1 MPSIRLPLYYRL
13 LFPDLIEAKNR
24 RGALEAPPKITQSSS
39 IDQEL
44 YIYLALI
51 VRDFIQPWYQAITLD
66 YGLSKEITRI
76 VSECARD
83 VEADLVELILV
94 SLPTLLTQ
102 HYMDYRQ
109 AVAKL
114 HLNHGGGSAMELE
127 SLFYGLQPHFAV
139 RHEKEYIRQ
148 LSDHLLKCLLPK
160 EEYESDCVRYLVRD
174 ILAMVLNI
182 ITSRLSDP
190 WTINTIICKLLS
202 RYDLRL
208 KELQA
213 PGEVWSKP
221 IVADRPVK
229 SESKSSAIDTSA
241 TGIVPLLEEA
251 QKSTIGSQLRHRHV
265 PPPQSSEKKSAMTRT
280 AESKRSPTPIMPYE
294 SNDDASATLPPP
306 QKPPRRYSM
315 RFISLQVLLAPLQ
328 TIWLYL
334 MSLFTASQE
343 QYQYVVR
350 QRKKSRHVRL
360 EEPLLRFAEIA
371 LSVED
376 KPVVLWAWRMI
387 GMFIWPIVRMLGAGI
402 FLDKFMEQS
411 VYHLLSEQRIV
422 YYLQMGRETLWPGG
436 KFMTAAPTP
445 TEEEQ
450 QELRIQ
456 AERKLV
462 LAMPDIAERLL
473 FETSDVHVHQECMS
487 QALLPLQNTEINKHL
502 VFLIVDLVV
511 TTLFP
516 ELASR
521 ESSLSS

>member
-13 LFPDLIEAKNR
+13 LFPELIEAKNR
-24 RGALEAPPKITQSSS
+24 QGALEAPPKITQSSS

-51 VRDFIQPWYQAITLD
+51 IRDFILPWYQAITLD
-66 YGLSKEITRI
+66 YGLSKEVTRI
-76 VSECARD
+76 VS
-83 VEADLVELILV
+83 
-94 SLPTLLTQ
+94 
-102 HYMDYRQ
+102 
-109 AVAKL
+109 
-114 HLNHGGGSAMELE
+114 
-127 SLFYGLQPHFAV
+127 PHFAV
-139 RHEKEYIRQ
+139 RNEKEYIRQ

-174 ILAMVLNI
+174 ILAMVLTI

-202 RYDLRL
+202 RYDARL

-213 PGEVWSKP
+213 PGEIWSKP
-221 IVADRPVK
+221 DFPEPTVRP
-229 SESKSSAIDTSA
+229 ESKSSAVDVSPN
-241 TGIVPLLEEA
+241 GIVPLIDEA
-251 QKSTIGSQLRHRHV
+251 QNTTIGSHLRHRHV
-265 PPPQSSEKKSAMTRT
+265 LPSHTIENQNVTTGMVDL
-280 AESKRSPTPIMPYE
+280 KRNATPTIPYE
-294 SNDDASATLPPP
+294 SSDDPSTTLPPP

-328 TIWLYL
+328 SMWLYL

-350 QRKKSRHVRL
+350 QRKKSKHVRL
-360 EEPLLRFAEIA
+360 EEPLLRFAEVA
-371 LSVED
+371 LSVEE

-387 GMFIWPIVRMLGAGI
+387 GMFIWPIVRMLGVGI
-402 FLDKFMEQS
+402 FLDKFLEQS

-450 QELRIQ
+450 QDLRIQ

-462 LAMPDIAERLL
+462 LALPDIAERLL
-473 FETSDVHVHQECMS
+473 FETSDVHVHQECMN
-487 QALLPLQNTEINKHL
+487 QALVPLQNAQINKHL
-502 VFLIVDLVV
+502 VFLIVDLIV

-516 ELASR
+516 ELASP
-521 ESSLSS
+521 ESSLPS